1 MVLEFKEW
9 IVDKYLTWRTGYN
22 KEQRKYREWY
32 YTHVVVRA
40 TEIDN
45 MFGRFKHVLIV
56 DPDKF
61 FDYAEPFGWV
71 PVEQAR
77 SYFWPNR
84 PIETTCVWRFER
96 AMRCPS
102 TGNRWAINELGGT
115 DTVFVACNSDEDA
128 LMISLLYA

>member
-9 IVDKYLTWRTGYN
+9 VVDKYLTWRTGYN

-32 YTHVVVRA
+32 YAHVVVRA
-40 TEIDN
+40 TAINN
-45 MFGRFKHVLIV
+45 MFEKFKHVLIV

-61 FDYAEPFGWV
+61 IDHAEPFGLV

-96 AMRCPS
+96 VINCPA
-102 TGNRWAINELGGT
+102 TAWQWEINELGGE
-115 DTVFVACNSDEDA
+115 DKIFVATNDDHDA
-128 LMISLLYA
+128 LMISLMYS